1 MMTQPTARECAR
13 AKGQALTAGSAHHP
27 YPHPLSCLRMTT
39 DTFDPALLES
49 EVFRLNP
56 YPLLKRL
63 AGGAC
68 GNVPLLVWREGLA
81 GGC

>member
-1 MMTQPTARECAR
+1 
-13 AKGQALTAGSAHHP
+13 
-27 YPHPLSCLRMTT
+27 MTT

-63 AGGAC
+63 RDEHP
-68 GNVPLLVWREGLA
+68 V
-81 GGC
+81 

>member
-1 MMTQPTARECAR
+1 
-13 AKGQALTAGSAHHP
+13 
-27 YPHPLSCLRMTT
+27 MTT